1 MVALPPEKI
10 GDRIRSRISNEPG
23 QGLRIATEGRA
34 SARPSVTNLDSP
46 QTPFIVRRTKVN
58 DMRFR
63 LLAMM
68 ALASSAWLTP
78 MPQVLGQ
85 TDSKPD
91 AAKLEFF
98 EKKVRPLLVDNCYNC
113 HSADNKAAGGLRVDD
128 HLGLLQGGGR
138 GVAIVTGKPEASLLI
153 KAVSHT
159 DAKLKMPPNN
169 RLADE
174 QIEILSQ
181 WIKDGAVWPALE
193 VPADLQADQPEYDR
207 LRQEHWSWQPLKQV
221 QVPVDPSD
229 DWSRDAIDRLLLA
242 RLKQAQLSPVADADR
257 VTLLRRV
264 TFDITGL
271 PPTPS
276 EIQSYLADQSPNAF
290 EVVVDRLLRSTAFGE
305 RWGRHWLDVARFGES
320 TGSARNL
327 PYPHAWKYRDYVIDA
342 FNKDKPYDQFIREQ
356 VAGDLLPAETEA
368 QRKEQL
374 IATGFLAIG
383 VKDVNQRFKVR
394 YIMDNIDEQIDTVSR
409 SVLALTA
416 SCARCH
422 DHKFDPIS
430 TSEYYSLAG
439 IFHSTDDCA
448 GLRNKMGGGG
458 LDYYDPQMLLVLSTT
473 GTVDPQHAEKLAKAK
488 QAADEAKANFEAIRD
503 SADADKPAPNG
514 RPMRQVARQKWN
526 RLQAEYLA
534 LSDPAATGDVAM
546 GLRDGKQ
553 IGDTQ
558 IRIRGEAEKLG
569 PLAPRGF
576 LKVVQFEGQ
585 PSIPADKSGRLELAQ
600 WLTSP
605 QNPLASRVIVN
616 RVWHHLFGVGIVA
629 SVDNFGVTG
638 DMPSHPELLDHLA
651 STFVSDGWSTKRL
664 IRRLVLSR
672 AYRLSSHATEEHL
685 AIDPANRLVWRHSPR
700 RLAAEELR
708 DATLAAAGILERARP
723 TGGSAA
729 AELKVIE
736 LRNNGPE
743 SQRLTEAGR
752 VSRGRS
758 VYLPLLRTLVPTSLE
773 VFDFADQGLVT
784 GSRETTT
791 VPTQALYLLN
801 DAFVRRNSLTLAESL
816 LGKPNIDDRS
826 RIEQAYLATL
836 GRSPGTSELERAQ
849 FYLADYEAQAA
860 TALAAEFA
868 QVARRDQ
875 QLLAAAQQP
884 ADATQPANDTG
895 SKPASGQSLAAAQQA
910 TALLANPDD
919 VDQTE
924 SAIKEETIQA
934 RDARTAAWASLV
946 QALLGS
952 GEFRYLR

>member
-1 MVALPPEKI
+1 
-10 GDRIRSRISNEPG
+10 
-23 QGLRIATEGRA
+23 
-34 SARPSVTNLDSP
+34 
-46 QTPFIVRRTKVN
+46 
-58 DMRFR
+58 MRFP
-63 LLAMM
+63 LLATM
-68 ALASSAWLTP
+68 ALFSGMTLFPASLLLAESE
-78 MPQVLGQ
+78 
-85 TDSKPD
+85 SKPD

-98 EKKVRPLLVDNCYNC
+98 EKKIRPLLIENCYNC

-128 HLGLLQGGGR
+128 HMGLLQGGGR
-138 GVAIVTGKPEASLLI
+138 GVAIVAGKPEQSLLI

-174 QIEILSQ
+174 QIAILSQ
-181 WIKDGAVWPALE
+181 WIKDGAVWPATE
-193 VPADLQADQPEYDR
+193 VPDDLQDGQPEYER

-221 QVPVDPSD
+221 SVAVDPTD
-229 DWSRDAIDRLLLA
+229 RWSRDDVDRLLLA
-242 RLKQAQLSPVADADR
+242 KLQQAGLSPVGDADR
-257 VTLLRRV
+257 VTLLRRL
-264 TFDITGL
+264 TFDLTGL
-271 PPTPS
+271 PPTS
-276 EIQSYLADQSPNAF
+276 SDIQNFLADQSPNAL
-290 EVVVDRLLRSTAFGE
+290 ETVVDRLLQSKAFGE

-356 VAGDLLPAETEA
+356 VAGDLLPAASEA
-368 QRKEQL
+368 QRKEQH

-439 IFHSTDDCA
+439 IFHSTDDCS

-458 LDYYDPQMLLVLSTT
+458 LDYYDPQMLLLLSS
-473 GTVDPQHAEKLAKAK
+473 GGAVDPKHAEKVTKAK
-488 QAADEAKANFEAIRD
+488 QAADEAKANFETIRD

-534 LSDPAATGDVAM
+534 LSDPAAMGDVAM

-576 LKVVQFEGQ
+576 LKVVHFEGQ
-585 PSIPADKSGRLELAQ
+585 PSVPADKSGRLELAQ
-600 WLTSP
+600 WLSSP
-605 QNPLASRVIVN
+605 DNPLASRVIVN

-638 DMPSHPELLDHLA
+638 DAPSHPELLDHLSNA
-651 STFVSDGWSTKRL
+651 FVADGWSIKHL

-672 AYRLSSHATEEHL
+672 AYQLSSQATAEHL
-685 AIDPANRLVWRHSPR
+685 AADPANRLIWRHSPR

-708 DATLAAAGILERARP
+708 DATLAAAGVLERTRP

-743 SQRLTEAGR
+743 SQRLTEAAR
-752 VSRGRS
+752 VSHGRS

-801 DAFVRRNSLTLAESL
+801 DAFVRRSSLTMAESL
-816 LGKPNIDDRS
+816 LGNTNLDDRG
-826 RIEQAYLATL
+826 RIEQAYLTTL
-836 GRSPGTSELERAQ
+836 GRSPQSSEVERAQ
-849 FYLADYEAQAA
+849 FYLADYEAQAV
-860 TALAAEFA
+860 TALAADFA
-868 QVARRDQ
+868 EVARRER

-884 ADATQPANDTG
+884 ADATQPANRTNA
-895 SKPASGQSLAAAQQA
+895 KAESGQSLAAAQQA
-910 TALLANPDD
+910 AAQLVNPDD

-924 SAIKEETIQA
+924 TAVKEEAIQP